1 MYTLSSLLC
10 VIITQHAQ
18 KAFFYGELIHL
29 KAAHYVGKAKTLFFN
44 APFQS
49 PLSSKR
55 WDVNLTSRYI
65 ASPII
70 LLSIWPRK
78 TYLRYIFVHNTQV
91 HFSYIKEGAY
101 VRYKIIK
108 VIKGITYETSKRP
121 LTKTDSQKSG
131 IRGWIKMFDIADIF
145 TCVAICIVTP
155 ILIQEKGINQVHCGT
170 VLSAFD
176 LTKLRICMMWFMA
189 ANETKTFENID
200 QRVIVQIDKSTP
212 GRKLLCSNYFRL
224 LELIDRSTC
233 IEIKLLI

>member
-1 MYTLSSLLC
+1 MPYSTVIIYWHWKLTTCLKCMYTLSSLLC

-18 KAFFYGELIHL
+18 KAFFYGELINL
-29 KAAHYVGKAKTLFFN
+29 KGAHYVGKAKNPLFN

-55 WDVNLTSRYI
+55 WDVNLTSRNI

-78 TYLRYIFVHNTQV
+78 TYLWYIFVHNTQV

-121 LTKTDSQKSG
+121 LTKTESQKSG

-155 ILIQEKGINQVHCGT
+155 IFDTGKGDQSSSLRDGT
-170 VLSAFD
+170 V
-176 LTKLRICMMWFMA
+176 RIWPHEATHLYDVVYGCKWDENFRKYRPKSDGSDRKID
-189 ANETKTFENID
+189 TRKKT
-200 QRVIVQIDKSTP
+200 VV
-212 GRKLLCSNYFRL
+212 
-224 LELIDRSTC
+224 
-233 IEIKLLI
+233 